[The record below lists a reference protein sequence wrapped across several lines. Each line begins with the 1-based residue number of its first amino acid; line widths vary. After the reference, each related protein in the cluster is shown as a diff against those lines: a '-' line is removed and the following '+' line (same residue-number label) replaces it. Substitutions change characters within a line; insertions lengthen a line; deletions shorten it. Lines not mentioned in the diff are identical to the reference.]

1 MQTATAGQ
9 GAARTPLARFFA
21 STLGRKAVMA
31 LTGVVMFGFL
41 IGHLAGN
48 LLMFAGKNATGTAY
62 RMDEYAAQLHSMP
75 ALVWGTRVVLLLSVA
90 AHIWAALSLASMS
103 SAARPVAY
111 KVVKTQQATLASKF
125 MKYGGFLIFAFIVYH
140 LLHFTVGVAHHD
152 FKPGQVYANVVAGF
166 SQPGV
171 SGAYA
176 VAMVSLCLH
185 LYHGL
190 YSFFL
195 TMGFNH
201 PTYTPRIRAGAQVVA
216 VALAAGFLSIPVAVL
231 AGVIKA

>member
-1 MQTATAGQ
+1 
-9 GAARTPLARFFA
+9 
-21 STLGRKAVMA
+21 
-31 LTGVVMFGFL
+31 
-41 IGHLAGN
+41 
-48 LLMFAGKNATGTAY
+48 
-62 RMDEYAAQLHSMP
+62 
-75 ALVWGTRVVLLLSVA
+75 
-90 AHIWAALSLASMS
+90 
-103 SAARPVAY
+103 
-111 KVVKTQQATLASKF
+111 
-125 MKYGGFLIFAFIVYH
+125 
-140 LLHFTVGVAHHD
+140 
-152 FKPGQVYANVVAGF
+152 VYANVVAGF
-166 SQPGV
+166 SQPAV